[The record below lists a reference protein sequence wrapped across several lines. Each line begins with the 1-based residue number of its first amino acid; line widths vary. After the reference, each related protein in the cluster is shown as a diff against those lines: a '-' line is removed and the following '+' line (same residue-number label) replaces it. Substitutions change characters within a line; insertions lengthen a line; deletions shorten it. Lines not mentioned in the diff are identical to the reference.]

1 MKYKNLGKTN
11 LKVSVVGFGGIPVQR
26 VNSEETKK
34 VLLKAEELGINFVD
48 SGRGY
53 SVSEEYIGEAL
64 EGRRENWIL
73 ATKSMVKDKE
83 SMARDIE
90 ISLKNFKTNY
100 IDLYQLHNIRT
111 VEELERVL
119 KEDGAYAALLEAKA
133 LGKIKHI
140 GITSHSLDL
149 LKVAIE
155 MDKFETIMYPY
166 NIVENQGEELFK
178 RAKELDIGVIA
189 MKPMAGGALEDGDL
203 ALRYILKNHN
213 VTTAIPGMA
222 TVEEVTI
229 NAGAAMKQ
237 GTFSDSDME
246 KAAKIAG
253 ELGESFCRR
262 CGYCAPCP
270 QKIDIPTMFVFSAYK
285 ERYNLAQWAEE
296 RYSTMAFT
304 AKDCIQCGACE
315 KKCPYDLPIRNMLLQ
330 VRKTFNE

>member
-1 MKYKNLGKTN
+1 MKYKSLGKTN
-11 LKVSVVGFGGIPVQR
+11 IKVSVVGFGGIPVQR
-26 VNSEETKK
+26 INSEETKK
-34 VLLKAEELGINFVD
+34 VLLKAEELGINFID

-64 EGRRENWIL
+64 EGRREKWIL
-73 ATKSMVKDKE
+73 ATKSMVKDKK
-83 SMARDIE
+83 SMERDIE
-90 ISLKNFKTNY
+90 ISLKNFRTNY

-119 KEDGAYAALLEAKA
+119 REDGAYAALLEAKA
-133 LGKIKHI
+133 AGKIKHI

-178 RAKELDIGVIA
+178 RAKVLNIGVIA

-203 ALRYILKNHN
+203 ALRYILKNED

-222 TVEEVTI
+222 TIEEVTI
-229 NAGAAMKQ
+229 NAEAAIKQ
-237 GTFSDSDME
+237 GNFSDRDME
-246 KAAKIAG
+246 KASKIAD

-315 KKCPYDLPIRNMLLQ
+315 KKCPYDLPIRSMLLQ